1 MINIFRSLGY
11 ASVAMGSLGW
21 LSFLLIGNLLKG
33 PNADSS
39 LAQYVADNIIFEERL
54 EDLGWTFSDVSEGLF
69 LLIAH
74 MNIALLAAAILMAL
88 SWSALSH
95 FLNIDAPGKAKIYFI
110 HWTVFTGALGAILF
124 SITWYF
130 TQSSAFAYAETISSG
145 GVWKLTLFGIVFYT
159 LIYYLG
165 VVFGTARFAR
175 SSVLFANKLPGG
187 F

>member
-39 LAQYVADNIIFEERL
+39 LAQYFADSIIFEERREEL
-54 EDLGWTFSDVSEGLF
+54 NRTFTDVSGELF

-130 TQSSAFAYAETISSG
+130 TQSSDAISTE